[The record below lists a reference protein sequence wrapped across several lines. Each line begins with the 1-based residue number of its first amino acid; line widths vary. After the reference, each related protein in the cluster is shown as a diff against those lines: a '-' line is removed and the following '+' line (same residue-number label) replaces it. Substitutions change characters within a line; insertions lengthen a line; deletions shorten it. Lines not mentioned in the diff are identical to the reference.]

1 VSRVGLSLRGTRDV
15 KERRGRCSSKVLR
28 SSEYLPITSFL
39 FHSEAKSL
47 FEEKDYKN
55 AIQKYTEAI
64 GADSTGDVTFFSNRR
79 FVVLSLI
86 AINEISLVL
95 AMAH

>member
-1 VSRVGLSLRGTRDV
+1 M
-15 KERRGRCSSKVLR
+15 SKNAVAVARAKYFAPLNIF
-28 SSEYLPITSFL
+28 PITSFL

-47 FEEKDYKN
+47 FEEKDYRN

-64 GADSTGDVTFFSNRR
+64 GADSTDDVTFFSNRR